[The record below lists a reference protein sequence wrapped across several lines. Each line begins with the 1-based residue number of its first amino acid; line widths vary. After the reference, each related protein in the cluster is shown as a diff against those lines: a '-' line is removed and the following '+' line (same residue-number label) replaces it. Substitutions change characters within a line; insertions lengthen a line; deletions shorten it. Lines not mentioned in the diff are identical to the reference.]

1 MRVHVPQE
9 QEERLSPLDK
19 AIKFRDCDLVEV
31 LRFRAGSLFPTSPT
45 RIAQIVIKPARTGV
59 AAETDTGGL
68 VTDLSKDFGEGF
80 DFGSE
85 RTLVS

>member
-9 QEERLSPLDK
+9 QEERLFPLDK
-19 AIKFRDCDLVEV
+19 TIKFRDCDLVEV
-31 LRFRAGSLFPTSPT
+31 LCFRAGPFFPTSPT
-45 RIAQIVIKPARTGV
+45 RIGQVVIKSTRTGV
-59 AAETDTGGL
+59 AAETNTGCL

-85 RTLVS
+85 GTLVS